1 MPAQLLQQQVHAV
14 TARSVAAAPRL
25 ALQQAAARPSS
36 RVAACRQPARQ
47 PCARRASGSGVR
59 CQAAAAAAAQE
70 EAFGPQV
77 CVVLGTQWGDEGKGK
92 LVDIL
97 AQDYEI
103 VARAQVRREC
113 RTQRWRRRG
122 RHRRRAGGA
131 GRQAAVRA
139 EALGKHPVL
148 QLLTAAG

>member
-1 MPAQLLQQQVHAV
+1 MPAQLLQTQVHAATMV
-14 TARSVAAAPRL
+14 TARSVAAVPRL

-36 RVAACRQPARQ
+36 RLAASRQPARQ

-59 CQAAAAAAAQE
+59 CQAAAAAAQE

-113 RTQRWRRRG
+113 RSG
-122 RHRRRAGGA
+122 
-131 GRQAAVRA
+131 
-139 EALGKHPVL
+139 
-148 QLLTAAG
+148 TAAGRTAGHGGGLVGSSALGSCWLAE